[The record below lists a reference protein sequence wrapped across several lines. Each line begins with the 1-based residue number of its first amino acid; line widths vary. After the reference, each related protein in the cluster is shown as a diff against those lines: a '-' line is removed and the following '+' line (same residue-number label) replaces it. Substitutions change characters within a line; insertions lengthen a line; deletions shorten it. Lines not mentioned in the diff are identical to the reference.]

1 MRTVTP
7 DDGVGPTSFRVRD
20 FKSMLYGS
28 DGSDGMKSGSTV
40 LGSNLLKEV
49 RPVRVVAVAALL
61 LI

>member
-1 MRTVTP
+1 MKTVSP
-7 DDGVGPTSFRVRD
+7 DDGVGPTSCRVRD

-40 LGSNLLKEV
+40 LGSNLLEV